1 MGGMSKTNDGKIRY
15 GVVGLGHIAQVAV
28 LPAFE
33 NARENSELRALFS
46 SDRAKLDEVGRR
58 HDVAIRASYEEF
70 DQVCS
75 SGEIDAVYIALPNH
89 LHRDYT
95 ERAARAGVH
104 VLCEKPMA
112 STTEDCEAMIA
123 ACDASAVRL
132 MIAYRLHFEPA
143 TLEAIRIARGGSIG
157 EVRFFS
163 SDFSQDV
170 RAGDVRLQSEKGGGT
185 LWDIGIYCVN
195 AARHLFAA
203 EPVEVSAIAAAR
215 DDERFEEVEEMAA
228 AQLRFPDERIASFVC
243 SFGAANV
250 SSYRVVGTAGDLRVE
265 PAYAYAAGLAHHL
278 TTGGKTVS
286 HEFPQVDQFAP
297 ELLYFSRSVLE
308 EREPEPSGLEG
319 LIDVKIIEALYA
331 SARSGRPVKLE
342 LPEKRERPTVELMIS
357 RPAIGE
363 PPDPV
368 NTESPAK

>member
-1 MGGMSKTNDGKIRY
+1 MTKMKNGRIRY
-15 GVVGLGHIAQVAV
+15 GVVGIGHIAQVAV

-33 NARENSELRALFS
+33 HARENSELRAIFS
-46 SDRAKLDEVGRR
+46 NDRAKLDEVGRR

-70 DQVCS
+70 DRICS
-75 SGEIDAVYIALPNH
+75 SGKIDAVYIALPNH

-123 ACDASAVRL
+123 ACDAAGVRL

-143 TLEAIRIARGGSIG
+143 TLEAIRIARDGSIG
-157 EVRFFS
+157 EARFFS

-203 EPVEVSAIAAAR
+203 EPVEVSAIVAAR
-215 DDERFEEVEEMAA
+215 DEERFEEVEEMAA

-250 SSYRVVGTAGDLRVE
+250 SSYRVVGTEGDLRVE
-265 PAYAYAAGLAHHL
+265 PAYPYATGLAHHL
-278 TTGGKTVS
+278 TTGGGTVT

-297 ELLYFSRSVLE
+297 ELLYFSRCVLE
-308 EREPEPSGLEG
+308 GREPEPSGLEG
-319 LIDVKIIEALYA
+319 LIDVKIIEALYE
-331 SARSGRPVKLE
+331 SARSGRPVKLD
-342 LPEKRERPTVELMIS
+342 LPEKRERPTVEQMIS
-357 RPAIGE
+357 RPAIEE